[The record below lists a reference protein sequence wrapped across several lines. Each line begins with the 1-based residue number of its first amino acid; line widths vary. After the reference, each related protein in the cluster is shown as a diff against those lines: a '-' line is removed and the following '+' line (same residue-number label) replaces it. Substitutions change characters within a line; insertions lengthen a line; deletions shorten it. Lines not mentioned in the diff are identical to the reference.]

1 MALSR
6 CGIVLAAGLLLSG
19 PCVAFSQSSTQ
30 PLSYEQMQTAQQ
42 QAKAAS
48 DQATAKAAKKKHGK
62 SDDAAATVVASPAVT
77 GNTPVA
83 AAPVA
88 PVAAAAPV
96 ASGSTP
102 ISSEATAPATPA
114 TVAEGSVP
122 VGANAPVV
130 AKDANAPAKPLPVF
144 DKHGKLV
151 KAKVK
156 KEKPPKLVP
165 VDIVHGELTVDGLI
179 AKAGL
184 NFQIVDLKY
193 MYIWVP
199 GLGTAV
205 ISNQPFAGA
214 KIQPDAIDGSTLTV
228 KVDGHQLQLTCD
240 GDMLNREAGK
250 KMFQGKKKEKPTSLY
265 VALDTNYQLAS
276 NYPQFG
282 YGDENKA
289 PYNWPGTLIDLRA
302 NTKAPALPENLR
314 QKEQVVK
321 LCAKNADG
329 SQGAC
334 REVDVPLV
342 LTKKS

>member
-19 PCVAFSQSSTQ
+19 SRAAYSQSSTPSPTYDQ
-30 PLSYEQMQTAQQ
+30 LQAAQQ
-42 QAKAAS
+42 QAKAAQ
-48 DQATAKAAKKKHGK
+48 DDAAAKMAKKKHGK
-62 SDDAAATVVASPAVT
+62 SGDADAATTATPITSNTIPA
-77 GNTPVA
+77 
-83 AAPVA
+83 
-88 PVAAAAPV
+88 AAAAP
-96 ASGSTP
+96 AQS
-102 ISSEATAPATPA
+102 AAPAAASSTAAPIAAEASAPA
-114 TVAEGSVP
+114 AAPTVAEGTVP
-122 VGANAPVV
+122 AV
-130 AKDANAPAKPLPVF
+130 AGKDADGSKDTAQAKPVY

-165 VDIVHGELTVDGLI
+165 VDIVHGELTIDGLI

-184 NFQIVDLKY
+184 NFQIIDLKY
-193 MYIWVP
+193 LYVWVP

-214 KIQPDAIDGSTLTV
+214 KIQPDAIDGNTMTV
-228 KVDGHQLQLTCD
+228 KVDGHQLQLACD

-250 KMFQGKKKEKPTSLY
+250 KIFQGKKKEKPTSLY
-265 VALDTNYQLAS
+265 VALDTNYQLGS

-282 YGDENKA
+282 YGDQNKA

-321 LCAKNADG
+321 ICAKNADG
-329 SQGAC
+329 SQGNC
-334 REVDVPLV
+334 RDVDVPLV
-342 LTKKS
+342 LGKKS